1 MAKKI
6 CDNCGCEVEPAD
18 EHKMMPVSTGRKTEW
33 WCWGCY
39 KKGQY
44 EVGKSEITR
53 YAKRYK
59 IAQEKGKIK

>member
-1 MAKKI
+1 MIRQCDI
-6 CDNCGCEVEPAD
+6 CGKECSEKLMERYF
-18 EHKMMPVSTGRKTEW
+18 TGTKTEW
-33 WCWGCY
+33 WCWDCY

-44 EVGKSEITR
+44 EMGKSEITR